1 MTLLFSNQRLFNTF
15 ALEFSLVACFFVTIG
30 IMSLTHLWLSLLFF
44 ALAALSVGIVMLTQ
58 KQMQNTYL
66 ELKSDKI
73 IMYKLISAQRIEIE
87 NSDIEIIVRRGEILI
102 LQMKGDAKDIK
113 LSLNYL
119 KQDDIKKLLLFL
131 SYVPSLKT
139 TFL

>member
-1 MTLLFSNQRLFNTF
+1 MTLLFSNERLFNTF

-30 IMSLTHLWLSLLFF
+30 IMSLTHFWLSLLFF

-66 ELKSDKI
+66 ELKSDRI